1 MADSQVV
8 YTNDNCIGCNKCVRV
23 CPCIGANYS
32 VEKDG
37 ANRID
42 VDPDRC
48 VACGSCFDA
57 CEHHAREFYDD
68 TDAFFADLARGEKIS
83 VLLAPAFKAN
93 YPKEY
98 GQVLGGLKSSE

>member
-42 VDPDRC
+42 VDPNRC

-57 CEHHAREFYDD
+57 CEHHAREFNDD
-68 TDAFFADLARGEKIS
+68 TDAFSAELANIKKNTLIL
-83 VLLAPAFKAN
+83 VPAF
-93 YPKEY
+93 
-98 GQVLGGLKSSE
+98 